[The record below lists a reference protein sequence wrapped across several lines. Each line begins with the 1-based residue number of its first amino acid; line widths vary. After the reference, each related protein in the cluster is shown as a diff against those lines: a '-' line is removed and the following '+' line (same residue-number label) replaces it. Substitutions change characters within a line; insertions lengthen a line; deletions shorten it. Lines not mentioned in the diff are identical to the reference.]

1 MAKDEHRDEVADTS
15 AHDAATQDASK
26 SKEPV
31 PNRCPKCGSDDIVY
45 GSAVIEEGW
54 VSQDADC
61 LNCHH
66 SWYDVYKL
74 VEQEPILRWFEDL
87 L

>member
-1 MAKDEHRDEVADTS
+1 MAKDEHRDEVAD
-15 AHDAATQDASK
+15 ASDHNTTPRESDN

-45 GSAVIEEGW
+45 GSMVIEEGW

-61 LNCHH
+61 LNCHY

-74 VEQEPILRWFEDL
+74 VEQEPIQQWFEDL